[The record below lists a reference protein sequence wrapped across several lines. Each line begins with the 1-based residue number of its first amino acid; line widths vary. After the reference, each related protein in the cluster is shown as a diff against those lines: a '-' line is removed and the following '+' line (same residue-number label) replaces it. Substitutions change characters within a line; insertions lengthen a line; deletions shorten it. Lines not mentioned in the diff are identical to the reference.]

1 MYTILQSNE
10 TRYKNLNRWV
20 YILISVPKEVK
31 FTAICRYST
40 TRFNYVNISTFYR
53 ETHEKKTVSKQ
64 RPDRQGRAMNCSVPA
79 CAAIDIL
86 PFTTFPSYDG
96 FSAKLDD
103 EQTCL
108 LTQVI
113 SVGNKLLV
121 VDNENKRLKR
131 FRIRSRACVDH
142 LLLDDPC
149 GGSVLPLSSH
159 VVITEPA
166 VNTLSFISL
175 EGTMTLS
182 SRRKTE
188 KKYQPVC
195 CVDEERLV
203 AGCCELGD
211 SSVDVLNYM
220 GVVLI
225 TVSTCQNNS
234 VTFRTPAS
242 LTYIPGEC
250 ILVSDSGLCKVVGI
264 GLLGQFKFVF
274 DPKCT
279 PSGVCVDKDHNVYL
293 CGYDKK
299 SIQCLK
305 YENNKL
311 HQTCSDFIIKCPLSV
326 TTSRNYLYVTEEM
339 PSDRITILQS
349 TSEDWDIEEK
359 PVNISTIHVT
369 VLKDET
375 ES

>member
-1 MYTILQSNE
+1 M
-10 TRYKNLNRWV
+10 
-20 YILISVPKEVK
+20 
-31 FTAICRYST
+31 
-40 TRFNYVNISTFYR
+40 
-53 ETHEKKTVSKQ
+53 SKQ
-64 RPDRQGRAMNCSVPA
+64 RPDRQGRFPFVQYTYLWAVCQFKVPDPSLFFSGRAMNCSVPA

-96 FSAKLDD
+96 FSAKLAD

-108 LTQVI
+108 FTHVI

-149 GGSVLPLSSH
+149 GGSLLPLSSH
-159 VVITEPA
+159 VVITEPE

-175 EGTMTLS
+175 EGTLTLS

-188 KKYQPVC
+188 KKYQPIC

-264 GLLGQFKFVF
+264 GLSGQLKFVF

-279 PSGVCVDKDHNVYL
+279 PSGVCVDRDRHVYL
-293 CGYDKK
+293 CGYDQK

-305 YENNKL
+305 YENNRL

-326 TTSRNYLYVTEEM
+326 ATARNYLYVTEEM
-339 PSDRITILQS
+339 PNDRITILQVRYILHVYS
-349 TSEDWDIEEK
+349 KQLRYI
-359 PVNISTIHVT
+359 ISRTKKQLQSFT
-369 VLKDET
+369 PY
-375 ES
+375 

>member
-1 MYTILQSNE
+1 
-10 TRYKNLNRWV
+10 
-20 YILISVPKEVK
+20 
-31 FTAICRYST
+31 
-40 TRFNYVNISTFYR
+40 
-53 ETHEKKTVSKQ
+53 
-64 RPDRQGRAMNCSVPA
+64 MNCSVPA

-96 FSAKLDD
+96 FSAKLAD
-103 EQTCL
+103 EQACL
-108 LTQVI
+108 FTHVI

-149 GGSVLPLSSH
+149 GGSLLPLSSH
-159 VVITEPA
+159 VVITEPE

-175 EGTMTLS
+175 EGTLTLS

-188 KKYQPVC
+188 KKYQPIC

-250 ILVSDSGLCKVVGI
+250 ILVSDSGLCRVVGI
-264 GLLGQFKFVF
+264 GLSGQLKFVF

-279 PSGVCVDKDHNVYL
+279 PSGVCVDRGRNVYL

-305 YENNKL
+305 YENNGL

-326 TTSRNYLYVTEEM
+326 TTARNYLYVTEEM
-339 PSDRITILQS
+339 PNDRITILQ
-349 TSEDWDIEEK
+349 TTNEDWDKEEK
-359 PVNISTIHVT
+359 PVNISNIHVT
-369 VLKDET
+369 VLKDEEAA

>member
-1 MYTILQSNE
+1 MSSTLICGPCVNL
-10 TRYKNLNRWV
+10 RYLTPV
-20 YILISVPKEVK
+20 FIS
-31 FTAICRYST
+31 
-40 TRFNYVNISTFYR
+40 
-53 ETHEKKTVSKQ
+53 
-64 RPDRQGRAMNCSVPA
+64 GRAMNCSVPA

-96 FSAKLDD
+96 FSAKLAD

-108 LTQVI
+108 FTHVI

-149 GGSVLPLSSH
+149 GGSLLPLSSH
-159 VVITEPA
+159 VVITEPE

-175 EGTMTLS
+175 EGTLTLS

-188 KKYQPVC
+188 KKYQPIC

-264 GLLGQFKFVF
+264 GLSGQLKFVF

-279 PSGVCVDKDHNVYL
+279 PSGVCVDRDRHVYL

-305 YENNKL
+305 YENNRL

-326 TTSRNYLYVTEEM
+326 ATARNYLYVTEEM
-339 PSDRITILQS
+339 PNDRITILQVRYILHVYS
-349 TSEDWDIEEK
+349 KQLRYI
-359 PVNISTIHVT
+359 ISRTKKQLQSFT
-369 VLKDET
+369 PY
-375 ES
+375 